1 MLPLNTVY
9 FTSKYLRQ
17 NNRENINRREKHT
30 EKSIVEKQ
38 KRERKKEHFH
48 IKKNLLI
55 SLFTIKKNCPK
66 EKKTKPHRV
75 ESNKSIVIFIT
86 STPIATR
93 IDTMHMATHRHWS
106 MTAPRYDGHGHRSSL
121 VHSVCAIRGS
131 LALVGFV
138 SHRICRQTVSI

>member
-38 KRERKKEHFH
+38 KRERKKSIFT
-48 IKKNLLI
+48 KKNLLI